1 LNKSITEQGWYEFRR
16 QIEYKQQRLGGKVVL
31 VNRINTSRTC
41 SNCQHVAAENRK
53 TQAIFNCMRC
63 GHCENADLNAAKT
76 ILAVGHTVLACGD
89 IGQDAA

>member
-1 LNKSITEQGWYEFRR
+1 MFFVLSGILITHLLLTEW
-16 QIEYKQQRLGGKVVL
+16 
-31 VNRINTSRTC
+31 
-41 SNCQHVAAENRK
+41 NRK
-53 TQAIFNCMRC
+53 TQAVFNCMRY